1 MSAPCY
7 LNRPSLI
14 ILAIS
19 LAFLPLCSIGAAR
32 SCDPAVID
40 TVITNSPLC
49 PGDHINLSVV
59 ASGDILGYS
68 WQGPGTGEYFTF
80 TPEYSFNFQILGEY
94 MVVVYGEC
102 GNDTATVTIDAAG
115 AGAGHDDTLH
125 LCDDGPLRDLAVE
138 LGTHAEGGMWVF
150 DELPHSGIYDPAV
163 DDPGDYVY
171 TSPFAATC
179 PGTSQTAIITVVE
192 TSVGPD
198 VPTSTCALDSAFD
211 LLQFLAPDVTP
222 GGTWGCQVFLSIEPH
237 SGIYDPAI
245 DSSGVFQYAVQGC
258 SVSVL
263 VTEDPALPWFH
274 DADNDGLGDPLLAE
288 WSCAQPAGYVAD
300 STDNCAAMPGKIGD
314 ACDDGRPETVEDVIT
329 DSCTCAG
336 VTITAILSPED
347 REPTF
352 SIWPNPNAGDRL
364 YLLLPGAGTA
374 EVQLFD
380 ALGKLQRSVHVR
392 SVPDHTPI
400 GMDLGSGLAKGLYLV
415 RVTVDGRSATAS
427 LVIR

>member
-1 MSAPCY
+1 MSALCY
-7 LNRPSLI
+7 LNRPTLV
-14 ILAIS
+14 ILAMS
-19 LAFLPLCSIGAAR
+19 LALLPLRSTGAER
-32 SCDPAVID
+32 SCDPALID

-68 WQGPGTGEYFTF
+68 WQGPGTGEYFTY
-80 TPEYSFNFQILGEY
+80 TPEFSFSFQILGAY
-94 MVVVYGEC
+94 VVVVYGEC
-102 GNDTATVTIDAAG
+102 GNDTATVMINAAG

-125 LCDDGPLRDLAVE
+125 LCDDGPPRDLAVE
-138 LGTHAEGGMWVF
+138 LGTHAVGGTWTF

-163 DDPGDYVY
+163 DVPGDYVY

-179 PGTSQTAIITVVE
+179 PGTSQTATITVDV
-192 TSVGPD
+192 THVGPD
-198 VPTSTCALDSAFD
+198 TATSTCALDSAFG
-211 LLQFLAPDVTP
+211 LTSFLSPDVTP
-222 GGTWGCQVFLSIEPH
+222 GGTWSRYVFLSIEPH

-263 VTEDPALPWFH
+263 VIEDPALPWFQ
-274 DADNDGLGDPLLAE
+274 DADGDGLGDPLVVA
-288 WSCAQPAGYVAD
+288 WSCTQPMGSVAD

-336 VTITAILSPED
+336 VTITAILSPQTQ
-347 REPTF
+347 EPFF

-364 YLLLPGAGTA
+364 YLQLPGAGTA

-380 ALGKLQRSVHVR
+380 ALGKLQRSVRVR
-392 SVPDHTPI
+392 SVPDHTPM
-400 GMDLGSGLAKGLYLV
+400 GMDLGGGLAKGLYLV
-415 RVTVDGRSATAS
+415 RVTMDGRSSTAP